1 MKQSEWK
8 KFGKLVLFVAAF
20 SIGQLIIW
28 KLLVPVKVVF
38 SINGYAFDL
47 TKALHLIES
56 VLIYS
61 AILYILLKKYRYW
74 EKIFGSVNAVRSK
87 VRKEEASNQE

>member
-8 KFGKLVLFVAAF
+8 KFGRLVLFVAAF

-28 KLLVPVKVVF
+28 KLLAPVQVVF
-38 SINGYAFDL
+38 TINGYALDL
-47 TKALHLIES
+47 TRALHLIES

-61 AILYILLKKYRYW
+61 AILYILLKKYGYW
-74 EKIFGSVNAVRSK
+74 EKLFGPAYAIGSK
-87 VRKEEASNQE
+87 EGKEEASNQE

>member
-20 SIGQLIIW
+20 SIGQLVIW
-28 KLLVPVKVVF
+28 KLLAPVQIVF
-38 SINGYAFDL
+38 TINGYALDL

-61 AILYILLKKYRYW
+61 AILYVLLKKFGYW
-74 EKIFGSVNAVRSK
+74 EKIFDSKDVVRSK
-87 VRKEEASNQE
+87 EGKEETTNQE

>member
-28 KLLVPVKVVF
+28 KLLAPVQVIF
-38 SINGYAFDL
+38 TINGFVIDL
-47 TKALHLIES
+47 TRALHLIES

-61 AILYILLKKYRYW
+61 AILYILLKKYGYW
-74 EKIFGSVNAVRSK
+74 EKIFGSKDTIIPEDR
-87 VRKEEASNQE
+87 EENTTNQE